1 LIEVVVEDSSAC
13 PRYTAVTINNISVGQ
28 SPEWLKNRLLSI
40 GVNPI
45 NNVVDITNYILHET
59 GQPLHA
65 FDADKISGK
74 KVVVR
79 QAMDGEK
86 FVTLDKVERNL
97 HAGNLMICNSEK
109 PMCIAGVFGGIDS
122 GITEATKTVFLE
134 SAYFDSASIRKTSK
148 QHGLKTDA
156 SFRFER
162 GTDPEMT
169 MYAMKRAALL
179 LQEICGGK
187 IASTVIDI
195 YPEKKTDVDF
205 NIKYSYIDQFSGEVI
220 DRNVISTILLSL
232 GIKISSSDPDGL
244 NLQVPTFKVDVLRPV
259 DVIEEILRVY
269 GYDRIPLPKKQS
281 ISLPAIVE
289 FDREEIQNKIAN
301 YLAAQGFNEILTN
314 SLTRQDYN
322 SAPGWAEEK
331 SVKILNPLSQDLGVL
346 RQDLLMTG
354 LEILEYNR
362 NRKQADQKMFE
373 FGKVYSK
380 TETGYSES
388 YCLSLLATGRKQEVS
403 WQGPVSN
410 SDFFFMKSILTNV
423 FSLCGIKSSDLTIK
437 ESEHPAYNYGLT
449 YFSGTKV
456 IAEIG
461 AVKNSIL
468 KKYDLA
474 DVFSCSINWDLVIK
488 KAKKKP
494 VQYQEVSKFPAVKRD
509 LSMMLDVSTPFSKI
523 EEIAFKS
530 ERKLLKEVSL
540 FDLYQGDKIE
550 AGKKSLAVS
559 FILLDDQQT
568 LTDKQIDKT
577 MERLMGAFESE
588 AGAVI
593 RRS

>member
-1 LIEVVVEDSSAC
+1 
-13 PRYTAVTINNISVGQ
+13 
-28 SPEWLKNRLLSI
+28 
-40 GVNPI
+40 
-45 NNVVDITNYILHET
+45 
-59 GQPLHA
+59 
-65 FDADKISGK
+65 
-74 KVVVR
+74 
-79 QAMDGEK
+79 
-86 FVTLDKVERNL
+86 
-97 HAGNLMICNSEK
+97 
-109 PMCIAGVFGGIDS
+109 
-122 GITEATKTVFLE
+122 
-134 SAYFDSASIRKTSK
+134 
-148 QHGLKTDA
+148 
-156 SFRFER
+156 
-162 GTDPEMT
+162 
-169 MYAMKRAALL
+169 
-179 LQEICGGK
+179 
-187 IASTVIDI
+187 
-195 YPEKKTDVDF
+195 
-205 NIKYSYIDQFSGEVI
+205 
-220 DRNVISTILLSL
+220 
-232 GIKISSSDPDGL
+232 
-244 NLQVPTFKVDVLRPV
+244 
-259 DVIEEILRVY
+259 
-269 GYDRIPLPKKQS
+269 
-281 ISLPAIVE
+281 
-289 FDREEIQNKIAN
+289 
-301 YLAAQGFNEILTN
+301 
-314 SLTRQDYN
+314 
-322 SAPGWAEEK
+322 
-331 SVKILNPLSQDLGVL
+331 
-346 RQDLLMTG
+346 MTG

-373 FGKVYSK
+373 FGKIYSK

-388 YCLSLLATGRKQEVS
+388 YCLSLLASGRKQEVS

-474 DVFSCSINWDLVIK
+474 DVFSCSVNWDLVIK

-530 ERKLLKEVSL
+530 EKKLLKEVSL

-577 MERLMGAFESE
+577 MEQLMGAFESE
-588 AGAVI
+588 IGAVI
-593 RRS
+593 RRG